1 MLESLLANTD
11 STQPWLAFVRNIAF
25 GALLAMLLEQVYT
38 RYGHSLS
45 NRSAFARHFYL
56 LTMTTTLIIT
66 VVQSSLALS
75 LGLIGA
81 LSIVRFRAAIKEPE
95 ELVYIFLA
103 VAIGLGLGANQ
114 LILTLTAVAT
124 IVAVVWLRHLISVGE
139 VENESNVFF
148 NVTTHAPDAISI
160 PVLTRLLEAHCL
172 RVRLKRVDT
181 TAATLDASFLVEVP
195 SADALQTLEQELR
208 RLDANLTTTVID
220 YRTDVGTV

>member
-11 STQPWLAFVRNIAF
+11 SAQPWLAFVRNIVF

-124 IVAVVWLRHLISVGE
+124 IVGVVWLRHLIWDFRFARPGWPLYTPKGSAAHETLVR
-139 VENESNVFF
+139 
-148 NVTTHAPDAISI
+148 HSI
-160 PVLTRLLEAHCL
+160 VPLQR
-172 RVRLKRVDT
+172 
-181 TAATLDASFLVEVP
+181 P
-195 SADALQTLEQELR
+195 SA
-208 RLDANLTTTVID
+208 
-220 YRTDVGTV
+220 